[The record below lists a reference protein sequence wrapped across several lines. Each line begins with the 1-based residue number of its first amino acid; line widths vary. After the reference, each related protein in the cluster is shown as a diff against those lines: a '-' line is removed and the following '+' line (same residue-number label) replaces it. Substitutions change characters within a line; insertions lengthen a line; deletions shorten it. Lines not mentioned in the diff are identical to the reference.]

1 MTGAGGIRCMLMR
14 GGTSRGA
21 YFLGADLP
29 ADTSARDAVLA
40 GIMGSG
46 DPLQVDGIGGGHPLT
61 SKVAV
66 VSAAADEGLADVD
79 YLFLQ
84 VGVTE
89 PVVSD
94 RQNCGNLLAGVAPF
108 AIERGLVRDYPV
120 RIRMVNS
127 GEIAVATQPEP
138 GVFVLSFTRCA
149 GALLPTG
156 NVRDRIDGV
165 DVTCVDNGMPVVV
178 VAAADLGKSGYESV
192 ASLEGDSELAA
203 RVSALRSEAGLRMG
217 LGDVSSA
224 TVPKVCLVAAPRDG
238 GTICTRTFI
247 PVRVH
252 ESVGVFGAVSVISAL
267 LVSGSVGRDLA
278 VMSPGQTRFCVEH
291 PAGCLEV
298 EVSLDPLRAGVVRT
312 ARKLFDGVVFPREAL

>member
-21 YFLGADLP
+21 YFLGTDLP
-29 ADTSARDAVLA
+29 ADTSARDAVLLD
-40 GIMGSG
+40 IMGSG

-66 VSAAADEGLADVD
+66 VSAGADGTVD

-108 AIERGLVRDYPV
+108 AIERGLVSDYPV

-138 GVFVLSFTRCA
+138 GVFVLSFARCP

-156 NVRDRIDGV
+156 NVRDHIDGV

-203 RVSALRSEAGLRMG
+203 RVSGLRIEAGLRMG

-224 TVPKVCLVAAPRDG
+224 TVPKVCMVAAPRDG

-252 ESVGVFGAVSVISAL
+252 ESVGVFGAVSVVSAL
-267 LVSGSVGRDLA
+267 LVPGSAGRELA

-291 PAGCLEV
+291 PAGQLSV

-312 ARKLFDGVVFPREAL
+312 ARKLFDGIVFPREAL